1 MSVESSLK
9 EKFAQVLDLQQKN
22 STDLPASKFRSI
34 KPDIQTVRSFLSARY
49 KALVESRGKTVL
61 WDEQTLTAIDYAA
74 LWLFSPQ
81 RDGLLLYG
89 KYGNGKTTIL
99 ICLKE
104 LFSKDRTSDRILFTT
119 PAMVIRD
126 MNSPPSDISLYNQC
140 CNVDIL
146 LLDEVGAED
155 KTAVV
160 WGNRC
165 TPLQDILVYRYDR
178 RRITVLSS
186 NCDNGEL
193 LERYGERVMDRI
205 KESYTRILFSRRS
218 YRLLDQ

>member
-1 MSVESSLK
+1 MAKSLNLK
-9 EKFAQVLDLQQKN
+9 ERIQKILELQQKN
-22 STDLPASKFRSI
+22 STELPASKFRSI
-34 KPDIQTVRSFLSARY
+34 KPDILEVKEYLSMRY
-49 KALVESRGKTVL
+49 KNLVESRGKSIL
-61 WDEQTLTAIDYAA
+61 WNEQTLAAIDYVA
-74 LWLFSPQ
+74 LWLFTPQ

-89 KYGNGKTTIL
+89 KYGNGKTTL
-99 ICLKE
+99 MTCLRD
-104 LFSKDRTSDRILFTT
+104 LFSKDRYSDRLLFTT
-119 PAMVIRD
+119 PAMIIRD
-126 MNSPPSDISLYNQC
+126 MNKPPSDNSLYNHC
-140 CNVDIL
+140 CNVDVL

-193 LERYGERVMDRI
+193 LDRYGERVMDRI
-205 KESYTRILFSRRS
+205 RESYTRVLFSHES
-218 YRLLDQ
+218 YRTIE

>member
-1 MSVESSLK
+1 MSEESSLK
-9 EKFAQVLDLQQKN
+9 EKIAQVLQLQRKN

-34 KPDIQTVRSFLSARY
+34 KLDIQAVKEFLSMRY
-49 KALVESRGKTVL
+49 KNIVESRGKSVL
-61 WDEQTLTAIDYAA
+61 WNEQTLAAIDYAT
-74 LWLFSPQ
+74 LWFFTPQ

-89 KYGNGKTTIL
+89 KYGNGKTTL
-99 ICLKE
+99 MVCLKD
-104 LFSKDRTSDRILFTT
+104 LFSKDRCSDRLLFTT
-119 PAMVIRD
+119 PAMIIRD
-126 MNSPPSDISLYNQC
+126 MNKPPSDYSLYSLC
-140 CNVDIL
+140 CNVDVL

-178 RRITVLSS
+178 RRITILSS

-205 KESYTRILFSRRS
+205 RESYTRVLFSHES
-218 YRLLDQ
+218 YRTSE